1 MDISFRTEKGRFNYR
16 VSAVVLRDGC
26 LLTMK
31 DNLYSYSYLPGG
43 RVKMGE
49 TTENAMAREIQEELQ
64 AELTIVRPLW
74 FCEDFFVEEDTQER
88 FHEICVYYLV
98 DGSKLPEG
106 DFAYTEGERINRF
119 SWTKIED
126 VKNMRLY
133 PAFVKE
139 RINHLPDGIEM
150 VIEKG

>member
-16 VSAVVLRDGC
+16 VSAVILRDDC
-26 LLTMK
+26 LLTVK

-64 AELTIVRPLW
+64 AKLKVVRPLW

-98 DGSKLPEG
+98 DGSGLPEG

-119 SWTKIED
+119 NWTKIED

-133 PAFVKE
+133 PVFIGK
-139 RINHLPDGIEM
+139 RIAALPEHTEMIIEG
-150 VIEKG
+150 K